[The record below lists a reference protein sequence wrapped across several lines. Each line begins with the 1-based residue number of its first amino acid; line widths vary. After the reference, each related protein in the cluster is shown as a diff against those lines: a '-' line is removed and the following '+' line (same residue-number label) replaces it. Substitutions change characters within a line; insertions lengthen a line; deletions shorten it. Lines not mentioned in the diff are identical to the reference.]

1 MDDLCNGYPVH
12 RSRCN
17 RHEDTPD
24 TNNTIST
31 GCTMSTL
38 TLIIINLMAMAIY
51 VPYLLDKERKYDNET
66 DTTSEPIRTGHLH
79 QASTSQ

>member
-24 TNNTIST
+24 TNNT
-31 GCTMSTL
+31 GRTMHAL
-38 TLIIINLMAMAIY
+38 TLIVINLMAMAIY

-66 DTTSEPIRTGHLH
+66 DTTSKPIRARHLH
-79 QASTSQ
+79 QASTSK